1 MDTDSFMVQ
10 VKSEDIYT
18 YLAGG
23 LKKIIETSKY
33 ELKNPLPIGKNN
45 KERLGWWGT
54 NFMDE

>member
-23 LKKIIETSKY
+23 LKKRIEKSKY

-45 KERLGWWGT
+45 KERLG
-54 NFMDE
+54 